1 MPTPTL
7 NDLKR
12 LISAYPRMDF
22 AGAGV
27 SGLTGALRATA
38 NEAQRLLTVHL
49 MKTILVSTGWGASYV
64 ITAPA
69 DSGVTGKASIYVPTG
84 AGQVI
89 NEIGSNAADSGI
101 RVGQPEHTSGSQ
113 PGRVAQPPP
122 GQRRE
127 ELLTVTSIS
136 VLP

>member
-1 MPTPTL
+1 MPTPKL

-12 LISAYPRMDF
+12 LISAYPRTDF

-113 PGRVAQPPP
+113 PGRVAQ
-122 GQRRE
+122 
-127 ELLTVTSIS
+127 
-136 VLP
+136 